1 MIETTG
7 DHDSSQARATPHRFT
22 TPQLQQIKYEVT
34 QQIAHA
40 KEQMSH
46 ITQQRAQRV
55 TSVVFSTHEVCS
67 LILHYTYVY
76 ISMVIFR

>member
-7 DHDSSQARATPHRFT
+7 DHDSSQARTTPHRFT
-22 TPQLQQIKYEVT
+22 TPQLQQIKHEIT
-34 QQIAHA
+34 QQIAHT

-46 ITQQRAQRV
+46 ITQVAQRV

-67 LILHYTYVY
+67 LILHYTYIY